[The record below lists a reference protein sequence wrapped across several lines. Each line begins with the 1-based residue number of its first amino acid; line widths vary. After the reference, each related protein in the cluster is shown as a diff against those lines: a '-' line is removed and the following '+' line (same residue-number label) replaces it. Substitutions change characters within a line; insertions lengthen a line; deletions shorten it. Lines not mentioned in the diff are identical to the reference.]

1 MDKRWTRRALLARGA
16 GIGLTAAAAPAFG
29 HLRLPTGGPVGGGDV
44 TLVVPEYPFFD
55 GTTMRESPKLLDS
68 LARKYQRAQAGD
80 ELVMTRFLFSYV
92 PVTLFDRIFATA
104 DPAEKLPVGSYFWL
118 FHLSGYFGGVWLR
131 GELSRT
137 GHNEALTSFSSPQTK
152 GGFNSEVADS
162 DAVLAA
168 ARANDKKV
176 TAYNEKSLFDIENP
190 DEPDMPTRGLIDTFG
205 YNEGYLLQ
213 IVDAPP
219 AGLSTPPGFVE
230 CPADPAAAPLT
241 CGYSVSRLR
250 ALRTFQPVAQSLAE
264 RKSAYAELAD
274 QIAPLQ
280 AAGVERGRGV
290 WDGLLNVQGFSQE
303 AYEQLLDI
311 SSAFLE
317 TVQATVLASVQG
329 AAEGKAD
336 VGRKGAT
343 ANAMLKLWL
352 ASYLIGITDGRPGR
366 TLPEFDEA

>member
-1 MDKRWTRRALLARGA
+1 MDKPWTRRDLLKRGA
-16 GIGLTAAAAPAFG
+16 GLGLTAAVAPTLG
-29 HLRLPTGGPVGGGDV
+29 SLNLSTTKPGGGSGV
-44 TLVVPEYPFFD
+44 GVVVPDYPFFD

-92 PVTLFDRIFATA
+92 PVSLFDRIFATS
-104 DPAEKLPVGSYFWL
+104 DPVDELPIGPYLWL

-131 GELSRT
+131 GELVRT
-137 GHNEALTSFSSPQTK
+137 GHNAALSGYSEPQTEA
-152 GGFNSEVADS
+152 GFTAQVAKADT
-162 DAVLAA
+162 VLDA
-168 ARANDKKV
+168 ARSSNKLV
-176 TAYNEKSLFDIENP
+176 VAYNEESLFDKENAEDP
-190 DEPDMPTRGLIDTFG
+190 EMPERGLIDTFG

-219 AGLSTPPGFVE
+219 AGLTTPPDFVQ
-230 CPADPAAAPLT
+230 CPANAADSPLV
-241 CGYSVSRLR
+241 CGYSVGRLK
-250 ALRTFQPVAQSLAE
+250 ALRTFHPVAQKLAE
-264 RKSAYAELAD
+264 RKGAYADLAE

-280 AAGVERGRGV
+280 AAGIERGRGV

-329 AAEGKAD
+329 AAESNAS
-336 VGRKGAT
+336 VGRRAAT

-366 TLPEFDEA
+366 ALPEFEE

>member
-1 MDKRWTRRALLARGA
+1 V
-16 GIGLTAAAAPAFG
+16 APNIRS
-29 HLRLPTGGPVGGGDV
+29 LSLPTGKRVGGGGV
-44 TLVVPEYPFFD
+44 TVVVPDYPFFD

-92 PVTLFDRIFATA
+92 PVTLFDRVFATA
-104 DPAEKLPVGSYFWL
+104 NPADELPVDQYFWL

-131 GELSRT
+131 GELART
-137 GHNEALTSFSSPQTK
+137 GHNAALTTFSDPQTED
-152 GGFNSEVADS
+152 GFTAEVADA
-162 DAVLAA
+162 DTALDA
-168 ARANDKKV
+168 ARSSNKEV
-176 TAYNEKSLFDIENP
+176 VAYNEESLFDKENP
-190 DEPDMPTRGLIDTFG
+190 DDPENPERGLIDTFG

-219 AGLSTPPGFVE
+219 AGLSTPPDFVN
-230 CPADPAAAPLT
+230 CPLSAFPLT
-241 CGYSVSRLR
+241 CDYSVSRLR
-250 ALRTFQPVAQSLAE
+250 ALRTFQPVAQKLAE
-264 RKSAYAELAD
+264 RKGAYADLAKR
-274 QIAPLQ
+274 IAPLQ
-280 AAGVERGRGV
+280 EAGIARGRGV

-329 AAEGKAD
+329 AAESNAK
-336 VGRKGAT
+336 VGRKAAT

-352 ASYLIGITDGRPGR
+352 DSYIVGITDGRPGR
-366 TLPEFDEA
+366 ALPEFEEL